1 MEAPIKTRYD
11 KAGPQ
16 VAEALRRRHFEA
28 HYVSTAQE
36 ALELALTLIPKD
48 RTVSWGGTATAAQI
62 GLMDRLHQGDYQLID
77 RDTGKTPEE
86 KQALMRQALTC
97 GTFIMSS
104 NAISADGQ
112 LVNIDGNAN
121 RMAAL
126 CFGPESVLVIA
137 GMNKVMGDLDSAIA
151 RARQVAAPANAQ
163 RFDIKTPCAVT
174 GSCGDCTSPD
184 CICCQMVITRACRP
198 AGRIKVI
205 LVGERLGQLIGHRGE
220 TLDAIQQLTNYAI
233 NTGSDSKRV
242 RVQMDAENYRARRE
256 QSLESLARKVATK
269 VQKYRRSVTL
279 EPMNAYERHVIH
291 AALQDVPGV
300 TTYSVGTEPNRRVVV
315 SYDRAQAR

>member
-16 VAEALRRRHFEA
+16 VAEALRRRRFEA

-48 RTVSWGGTATAAQI
+48 RAVSWGGTATAAQI

-112 LVNIDGNAN
+112 LVNIDGTGN
-121 RMAAL
+121 RVAAL
-126 CFGPESVLVIA
+126 CFGPTQVVVVA
-137 GMNKVMGDLDSAIA
+137 GMNKVAGDLDGAMR
-151 RARQVAAPANAQ
+151 RAREVAAPMNAQ
-163 RFDIKTPCAVT
+163 RFPLKTPCVAN
-174 GSCGDCTSPD
+174 GLCGDCKGPD
-184 CICCQMVITRACRP
+184 SICAQIVTTRLCKP
-198 AGRIKVI
+198 AGRIKVV
-205 LVGERLGQLIGHRGE
+205 LVGEDLGF
-220 TLDAIQQLTNYAI
+220 
-233 NTGSDSKRV
+233 
-242 RVQMDAENYRARRE
+242 
-256 QSLESLARKVATK
+256 
-269 VQKYRRSVTL
+269 
-279 EPMNAYERHVIH
+279 
-291 AALQDVPGV
+291 
-300 TTYSVGTEPNRRVVV
+300 
-315 SYDRAQAR
+315 